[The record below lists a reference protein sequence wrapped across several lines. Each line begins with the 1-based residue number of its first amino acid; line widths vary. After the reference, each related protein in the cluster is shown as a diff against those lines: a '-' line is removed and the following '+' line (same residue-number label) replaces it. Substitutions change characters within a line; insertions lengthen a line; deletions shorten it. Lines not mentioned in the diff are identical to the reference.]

1 MRYVFNKIRLAHLG
15 LAGAAVAML
24 AAAPVAR
31 AQDCPANASPYRTDD
46 SATETVVHCKCNPG
60 YEIAGDECKLRQT
73 PAVTREKPKDPCAA
87 QQRQADLDL
96 ERVKK
101 LRDQAEA
108 NQEDL
113 REWEKM
119 NADAQREALI
129 DAAKYFAGEY
139 AENLLESQRS
149 LSKLEQQ
156 AKKLAEAANAYG
168 PRSKARKQYAAE
180 LASLLNDMRPQMTD
194 VIGRQAAKSALDAQ
208 KVWELGRDTMH
219 ADVGA
224 AAQQND
230 KLRAFLA
237 NPKFHGAF
245 AADNDTESANAELFK
260 TMEDAAVER
269 LSQSK
274 TFLAKYSKITGPT
287 VRAGEF
293 VVDLVYDDAKNWVG
307 KEGVV
312 QTSNVAG
319 DFARATAALQKR
331 YKASIDALQA
341 CKAGD

>member
-1 MRYVFNKIRLAHLG
+1 MRAFVSRCGQASAALLFVAVLTAFPLAS
-15 LAGAAVAML
+15 
-24 AAAPVAR
+24 R
-31 AQDCPANASPYRTDD
+31 AQTCPENAEPYSTETTD
-46 SATETVVHCKCNPG
+46 TGTVVHCKCIDG
-60 YEIAGDECKLRQT
+60 YEIRDGACM
-73 PAVTREKPKDPCAA
+73 AREKPVTAPPEKPRDPCAA
-87 QQRQADLDL
+87 QKRQADLDL
-96 ERVKK
+96 ERVKR

-113 REWEKM
+113 REWAKM

-156 AKKLAEAANAYG
+156 AKKLAEGANAYG

-219 ADVGA
+219 ANVAA

-230 KLRAFLA
+230 KLRAFLSD
-237 NPKFHGAF
+237 PKLREAF
-245 AADNDTESANAELFK
+245 AGEGDTESANAELFK
-260 TMEDAAVER
+260 TLEDAAVER

-274 TFLAKYSKITGPT
+274 TFLVKYSKITGPT

-293 VVDLVYDDAKNWVG
+293 VVDLFYDDWKSWAS

-312 QTSNVAG
+312 QASNVAG

-331 YKASIDALQA
+331 YKASIDALEA